1 MNYNIDIDSEQGIVN
16 LKGPFHNPVDKRRIL
31 KVFAYNPQIANYQA
45 AINKETIALLVSL
58 VLSDEQKFVLNNSL
72 KPVKQE
78 SVFAE
83 YETLSFEDYGAF
95 DEYEIEPI
103 KEVKGLGF
111 IVETRAFGLCRLI
124 SKDER
129 GTALLKCL
137 DKNQSHQIGEGNYSR
152 YEIPE
157 DTICDHPNGQCT
169 CLSIVKR
176 DVNWSNPFEYK
187 VEFEDGRSKKVKES
201 ELTPL
206 KIAKP
211 RDPLRALCTL
221 QHSSLYHFQAREKLN
236 LAYIDLIRRGSGVK
250 SL

>member
-1 MNYNIDIDSEQGIVN
+1 MS
-16 LKGPFHNPVDKRRIL
+16 VD
-31 KVFAYNPQIANYQA
+31 F
-45 AINKETIALLVSL
+45 
-58 VLSDEQKFVLNNSL
+58 
-72 KPVKQE
+72 
-78 SVFAE
+78 
-83 YETLSFEDYGAF
+83 
-95 DEYEIEPI
+95 
-103 KEVKGLGF
+103 
-111 IVETRAFGLCRLI
+111 
-124 SKDER
+124 KDER

-211 RDPLRALCTL
+211 GTHCVLCALYNIVL
-221 QHSSLYHFQAREKLN
+221 FIISRHARN
-236 LAYIDLIRRGSGVK
+236 
-250 SL
+250 